1 MTKIKQFIKKY
12 EKMPVVA
19 RASLWF
25 VICGFMTRGVSLLTT
40 PIFTRLLTTEQY
52 GVYSVF
58 NSWLEIVT
66 IFASLKLGYGV
77 YIQGLVKFND
87 DQDRFSSSLLGLA
100 TTWCGGVFLIYLLFH
115 KTFNSTAPIAGGPT
129 SETHELAEYMPNP
142 TGRIRV
148 IGRGSWD
155 QYGYRWVSEIRVTV

>member
-12 EKMPVVA
+12 KKMPVVA

-115 KTFNSTAPIAGGPT
+115 KTFNNLLGLETPMMVCMFIMVISTVALDFWSA
-129 SETHELAEYMPNP
+129 
-142 TGRIRV
+142 RKQ
-148 IGRGSWD
+148 IGRAH
-155 QYGYRWVSEIRVTV
+155 V

>member
-77 YIQGLVKFND
+77 HDCDKSMLNSSAAFNSIPGFGL
-87 DQDRFSSSLLGLA
+87 RHLHSIFSS
-100 TTWCGGVFLIYLLFH
+100 
-115 KTFNSTAPIAGGPT
+115 
-129 SETHELAEYMPNP
+129 
-142 TGRIRV
+142 GR
-148 IGRGSWD
+148 SPS
-155 QYGYRWVSEIRVTV
+155 YPL